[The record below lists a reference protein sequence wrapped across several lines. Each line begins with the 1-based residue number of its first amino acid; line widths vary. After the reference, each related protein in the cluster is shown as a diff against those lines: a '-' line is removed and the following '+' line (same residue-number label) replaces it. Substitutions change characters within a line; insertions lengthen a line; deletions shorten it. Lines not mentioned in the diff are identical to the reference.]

1 MNTTEN
7 RPVFLNLL
15 QIRQPV
21 TAVLSILHRISGVLM
36 VILLP
41 GLVYALD
48 LSLRGVEGFAQ
59 VSGLFSSPVAKGVA
73 VLLCWMLSHHL
84 LAGIRFML
92 LDFDV
97 GVSKSVA
104 QQTAWLAHAGAIIM
118 TVLIA
123 AGLLF

>member
-7 RPVFLNLL
+7 RPIFLNLI

-21 TAVLSILHRISGVLM
+21 MAVVSIFHRISGVLM

-41 GLVYALD
+41 GLVYALN
-48 LSLRGVEGFAQ
+48 LSLSSAEGFAQ
-59 VSGLFSSPVAKGVA
+59 VSGLLSSPVAKSFA
-73 VLLCWMLSHHL
+73 VLVCWMLSHHL

-97 GVSKSVA
+97 GVSKSTA
-104 QQTAWLAHAGAIIM
+104 RQTAWLVHACAVTVTLLAIGM
-118 TVLIA
+118 
-123 AGLLF
+123 LF